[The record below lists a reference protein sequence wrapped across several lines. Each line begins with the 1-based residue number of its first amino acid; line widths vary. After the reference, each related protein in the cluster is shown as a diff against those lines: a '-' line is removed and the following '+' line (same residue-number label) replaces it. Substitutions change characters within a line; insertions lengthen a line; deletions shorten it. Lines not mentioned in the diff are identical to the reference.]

1 MSSSATPTT
10 ASAQIGHIASQ
21 RAVHAALGWLHL
33 HEQQIMRWQAE
44 CVAIAAPP
52 FAEGARAEW
61 IAEQFRRLALDDVHL
76 DAAGNALGSRGSA
89 GSSELPGS
97 PAPVILL
104 SAHLDTVF
112 PGDTPLAPA
121 VQNTRLHAP
130 GACDNGAGLAGLLAI
145 AAALG
150 HAGVAS
156 GCRIV
161 FLANVGEEGEG
172 DLRGVRQ
179 VYAHAPWRDR
189 IAAHLVLDGA
199 GQSVA
204 VTGALGSRRFE
215 VSLAGAGGHSWT
227 DAGRPNPIVALS
239 DAITRLRQRQSSLS
253 TTRETAE
260 RMRLEAPL
268 LPPERMRL
276 EAPLLPPERTRLEAP
291 LLPRPRSTWNI
302 GAIEGGSA
310 VNTIPATASG
320 RFDLRSTDAGEL
332 LRLEVELHRAVEDAV
347 LAANAGVAPEY
358 MLRSTVRVIGDRP
371 AGALPEGARILA
383 LLRAVDRHLGLRTE
397 LRTASTDANL
407 PLSLGV
413 EALSIGAGG
422 EGGGIHTV
430 GEWFD
435 ARGRDVGL
443 RRILLLLLALADC
456 HAPGA

>member
-1 MSSSATPTT
+1 MSAAAT
-10 ASAQIGHIASQ
+10 AFAQIGHIASQ

-52 FAEGARAEW
+52 FAEGPRAEW
-61 IAEQFRRLALDDVHL
+61 IAARFRELGLEDVHI
-76 DAAGNALGSRGSA
+76 DAAGNALGSRGATDPHS
-89 GSSELPGS
+89 
-97 PAPVILL
+97 PVIVL
-104 SAHLDTVF
+104 SAHVDTVF
-112 PGDTPLAPA
+112 PGDTPLAPV
-121 VQNTRLHAP
+121 VQSTRLLAP
-130 GACDNGAGLAGLLAI
+130 GACDNGAGLAGLLAT
-145 AAALG
+145 AAALH
-150 HAGVAS
+150 HAGFAP

-172 DLRGVRQ
+172 DLRGVRH
-179 VYAHAPWRDR
+179 VYAHAPWRGH
-189 IAAHLVLDGA
+189 IAGHLVLDGA

-215 VSLAGAGGHSWT
+215 VTLTGAGGHSWS
-227 DAGRPNPIVALS
+227 DAGRPNPIVAFS
-239 DAITRLRQRQSSLS
+239 DAITRLQQRQSALLS
-253 TTRETAE
+253 ARDAGASRSEGFAIPPRTGQ
-260 RMRLEAPL
+260 EASH
-268 LPPERMRL
+268 LPP
-276 EAPLLPPERTRLEAP
+276 
-291 LLPRPRSTWNI
+291 PRSTWNI

-310 VNTIPATASG
+310 VNTIPASATG

-332 LRLEVELHRAVEDAV
+332 IRLEVELHRAVEDAV
-347 LAANAGVAPEY
+347 FAANAGVAPEY
-358 MLRSTVRVIGDRP
+358 ALHSTMRVIGDRP
-371 AGALPEGARILA
+371 AGALPAGARMLA

-422 EGGGIHTV
+422 EGGGIHTL

-435 ARGRDVGL
+435 ARGRDLGL

-456 HAPGA
+456 HAPAA